1 MKYANLHLHSV
12 YSDSQFTPY
21 QLVLIGKSLGYRALA
36 LTDHW
41 SDAGFDEFF
50 GYAKAEGIDAISGV
64 EFDNS
69 DLGASIHITALDFD
83 RNDPKMRAMIKD
95 QCDARTECT
104 RKCFERGVALGF
116 IQGATWDDVMDFSEE
131 GAWVCIDHV
140 IGALRR
146 KKALDACGG
155 SVALRNNVFKGPEIR
170 AFSPKKPSMAEIIK
184 TIRGAGGIATFAHPH
199 DQIQYLP
206 ALLDMGLNGIEV
218 CHPDLNDESA
228 RLAEEAAATYKLYR
242 SGGTDHTGAMS
253 GCGGAYAIPVY
264 NGVTE
269 EEYFTIKERRLG

>member
-1 MKYANLHLHSV
+1 MKYGNLHLHSV

-41 SDAGFDEFF
+41 SDGGFDEFSRS
-50 GYAKAEGIDAISGV
+50 AKAEGIDVISGV
-64 EFDNS
+64 EFDRS
-69 DLGASIHITALDFD
+69 DLGTSIHITALDFD
-83 RNDPKMRAMIKD
+83 RDNPKMRAMIKE

-116 IQGATWDDVMDFSEE
+116 VQGATWDDVMDFSAE

-155 SVALRNNVFKGPEIR
+155 SDVLRQNVFKGPDIR
-170 AFSPKKPSMAEIIK
+170 AFLPKKPSMAEIIK
-184 TIRGAGGIATFAHPH
+184 TIRGADGIAIFAHPH
-199 DQIQYLP
+199 NQIQYLP
-206 ALLDMGLNGIEV
+206 ALLEMGLNGIEV
-218 CHPDLNDESA
+218 SHPDLNDETA
-228 RLAEEAAATYKLYR
+228 RLAEDAAVTYKLYR

-253 GCGGAYAIPVY
+253 GCGGSHAIPVY